1 MKERV
6 GDVRIRVTR
15 RWACSRSFLLG
26 SICRFS
32 GALALCSLVFFM
44 PVSSLIAQDRQ
55 FGSWGLACQALGP
68 GRTRCALFQ
77 RFIREDGGVLAE
89 VQIVG
94 LEAGQ
99 TPALAITVPLGALL
113 PSGIETN
120 FESGVGRLV
129 EFDRCL
135 QRGCSARLAFDDLL
149 QRLEQDSSMQISYEL
164 GQEGDPR
171 PVVIPVSLVGVR
183 EGVAAIRTTVT
194 MSNAGNDS

>member
-1 MKERV
+1 M
-6 GDVRIRVTR
+6 IRKTDQKIAESCAFKTYVFR
-15 RWACSRSFLLG
+15 YSNEALGGILGAALMLYLLS
-26 SICRFS
+26 SILAPA
-32 GALALCSLVFFM
+32 ALG
-44 PVSSLIAQDRQ
+44 QDRQ

-94 LEAGQ
+94 LEKGQ

-113 PSGIETN
+113 PSGIETT

-135 QRGCSARLAFDDLL
+135 QRGCSARLSFDDLL
-149 QRLEQDSSMQISYEL
+149 QRLEQDSSMQISYEI
-164 GQEGDPR
+164 GQGEVTR
-171 PVVIPVSLVGVR
+171 PVSIPVSLVGVR
-183 EGVAAIRTTVT
+183 EGVAAIRTKLIT
-194 MSNAGNDS
+194 SEDGNKS